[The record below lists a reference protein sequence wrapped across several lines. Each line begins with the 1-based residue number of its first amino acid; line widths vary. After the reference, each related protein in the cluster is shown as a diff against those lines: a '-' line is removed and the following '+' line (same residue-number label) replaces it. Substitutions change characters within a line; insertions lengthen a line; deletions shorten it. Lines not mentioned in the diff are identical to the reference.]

1 MMKQV
6 IDVVGVRP
14 GKMVPWIDRL
24 LEKWARWS
32 TAQGWHG
39 GGSGVS
45 SLLLTDHIEIDH
57 AVRLRDSPSDLM
69 IDIDQAV
76 SCLPDELRDVVR
88 ERYERGGLV
97 TQKARALGIS
107 ERTFK
112 YRVSKVHAAIEAAL
126 SVGPSKVD
134 VLRVKWYAQ
143 RCRSS
148 EMRLAA

>member
-88 ERYERGGLV
+88 ERYERGGRPED
-97 TQKARALGIS
+97 KARALGIS
-107 ERTFK
+107 RRTFE
-112 YRVSKVHAAIEAAL
+112 YRVGKIHMALQAAL
-126 SVGPSKVD
+126 DVGPANVD
-134 VLRVKWYAQ
+134 VLRVRWYAK
-143 RCRSS
+143 RRGVG
-148 EMRLAA
+148 EIRFAA